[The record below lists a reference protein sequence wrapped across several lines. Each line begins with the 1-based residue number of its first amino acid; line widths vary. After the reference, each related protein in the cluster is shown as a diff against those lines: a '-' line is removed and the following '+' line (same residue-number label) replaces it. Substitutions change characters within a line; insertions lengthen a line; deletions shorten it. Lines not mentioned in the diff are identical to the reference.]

1 MHLLLV
7 RHGETD
13 WNCRGRIMGAR
24 SIPLNARGERQA
36 HQLARLLRTW
46 SVQALYAS
54 PILRALQ
61 TADILSEAIGI
72 QTKPHP
78 ALSEIA
84 VGAWEGR
91 YWEDLADD
99 FARHRF
105 YSHPEDARPPGGET
119 LAEVQQRAVSMADRL
134 LAEEHHERIVLV
146 SHADVVRVLLGHYL
160 ALDLK
165 MVRKLRIDHASLS
178 VLEVQH
184 GLADLLF
191 LNYSPSF
198 GGLLPNGL

>member
-1 MHLLLV
+1 MNLLLV

-24 SIPLNARGERQA
+24 SVPLNTRGERQA
-36 HQLARLLRTW
+36 RQLADLLRAW
-46 SVQALYAS
+46 SIQALYSS

-61 TADILSEAIGI
+61 TADVLSEALGI
-72 QTKPHP
+72 PTKPDP
-78 ALSEIA
+78 SLSEIA
-84 VGAWEGR
+84 VGSWEGR

-105 YSHPEDARPPGGET
+105 YSHPEEARPPGGET
-119 LAEVQQRAVSMADRL
+119 LGEVQQRAVAMAHRL
-134 LAEEHHERIVLV
+134 PAERHHENIVLV

-160 ALDLK
+160 ALELK

-178 VLEVQH
+178 VIDIH
-184 GLADLLF
+184 DGLADLLF

-198 GGLLPNGL
+198 GGLVPNEP